1 MITNKDIRV
10 DNGNLV
16 LNGDKYPLDAQ
27 SPEAIMQIVEDNS
40 DTTPTEN
47 SIAPVTSAGI
57 KTYVDTAI
65 GDLTQTGVTGAT
77 VAAQLD
83 TLGDLISGLSTV
95 TKIWEGYATDV
106 GTIFDLTQN
115 YTDFKY
121 LIILAKTNVDQKTML
136 IPTLFISDSIVFSD
150 VLSAGAWD
158 ATTNAFAYNSGY
170 GIKFTAA
177 NKFKL
182 ESLIYNNSNWVLRP
196 VKIFGI
202 G

>member
-10 DNGNLV
+10 ENGNLV
-16 LNGDKYPLDAQ
+16 LNGDKYPLDGQ

-40 DTTPTEN
+40 DSTPTAE
-47 SIAPVTSAGI
+47 STAPVTSAGI

-65 GDLTQTGVTGAT
+65 GDLTQTGVTGAD
-77 VAAQLD
+77 VAAQLEA
-83 TLGDLISGLSTV
+83 LGDLISGLSTV
-95 TKIWEGYATDV
+95 SKIWEGYATDV

-121 LIILAKTNVDQKTML
+121 LLVLSKTNVDHKTML
-136 IPTLFISDSIVFSD
+136 IPTSLITDSMVFAD
-150 VLSAGAWD
+150 VLSSGSWD
-158 ATTNAFAYNSGY
+158 TTTNAFTYNSSY

-182 ESLIYNNSNWVLRP
+182 EALSYNNGNWVLRP
-196 VKIFGI
+196 LKIFGI